1 MGVHGNALESAAI
14 VCSYILA
21 SGFLRVRTSRTYSI
35 LYRTYIGFAP
45 GTRYLGIVGLMCIF
59 LY

>member
-1 MGVHGNALESAAI
+1 MGVHGNAVDSAAI

-21 SGFLRVRTSRTYSI
+21 SGFLRVRTYSI

-45 GTRYLGIVGLMCIF
+45 GTRYLDIVGLMCII